1 LRVEPPVVI
10 ISLRQ
15 LLPRGN
21 ERHRS
26 RTFAADLFKHG
37 VVVARADAQI
47 AGDDFA
53 FAFFRQNAAEKSP
66 AFLRWKTLLAQR
78 QGLRQ
83 GRCTWSCKPALEIF
97 KGHLAVVILD
107 EMADQLLMEIDKG
120 QIQHYVTARE
130 YLLSQAF

>member
-1 LRVEPPVVI
+1 MRHLAGVSTRLVKQRPSGEFLRVELPVVI

-37 VVVARADAQI
+37 VVVTRADAQI

-53 FAFFRQNAAEKSP
+53 FALFRQNAAEKSP
-66 AFLRWKTLLAQR
+66 AFLRWETLLAQR
-78 QGLRQ
+78 QGLR
-83 GRCTWSCKPALEIF
+83 
-97 KGHLAVVILD
+97 
-107 EMADQLLMEIDKG
+107 
-120 QIQHYVTARE
+120 
-130 YLLSQAF
+130 